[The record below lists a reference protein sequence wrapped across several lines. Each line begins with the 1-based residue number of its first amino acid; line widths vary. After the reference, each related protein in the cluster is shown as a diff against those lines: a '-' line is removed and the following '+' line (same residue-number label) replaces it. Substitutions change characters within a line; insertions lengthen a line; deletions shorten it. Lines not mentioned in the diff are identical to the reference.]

1 MISYQ
6 LKCRDIGFDS
16 CDFISTGNSENE
28 IKRRFYLHTMI
39 NHKKEFEQLGD
50 EKKNE
55 LYDLIKRI
63 LDNQN

>member
-50 EKKNE
+50 EKKIE
-55 LYDLIKRI
+55 LYDLVKQI
-63 LDNQN
+63 LDDQN

>member
-6 LKCRDIGFDS
+6 LKCRDLGFDS

-50 EKKNE
+50 EKKIE
-55 LYDLIKRI
+55 LYDLVKRI
-63 LDNQN
+63 LDDQN

>member
-39 NHKKEFEQLGD
+39 DHKKEFEQLED
-50 EKKNE
+50 EEIIE

>member
-39 NHKKEFEQLGD
+39 NHKKEFEQLED
-50 EKKNE
+50 EKKIE

>member
-50 EKKNE
+50 EKKIE
-55 LYDLIKRI
+55 LYDLVKRI
-63 LDNQN
+63 LDDQN

>member
-16 CDFISTGNSENE
+16 WEFISTGNSENE

-50 EKKNE
+50 EKKIE
-55 LYDLIKRI
+55 LYDLVKRI
-63 LDNQN
+63 LDDQN